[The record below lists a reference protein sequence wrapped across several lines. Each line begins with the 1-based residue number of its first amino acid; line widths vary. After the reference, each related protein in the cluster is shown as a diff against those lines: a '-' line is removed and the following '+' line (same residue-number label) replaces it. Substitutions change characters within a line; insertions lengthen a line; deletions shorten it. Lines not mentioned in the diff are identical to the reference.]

1 MALLICC
8 ERHDLCSRF
17 TAFKL
22 NSLAKLHTNTF
33 PKIPGPTCG
42 RCTRFARPSPLVF
55 AHPLPPCPP
64 IKLLER
70 VWDETRLAVHCTGR
84 NLSRFSA
91 AKTMPCMQCAT
102 DIELQVHSYAVGVAD
117 IAACEGSPTMCYI
130 HLVITVSSVNAGNWP
145 QCTAKAIACSQR
157 INTKQ
162 KIYF

>member
-1 MALLICC
+1 MEGALDSPDPLLSFLLIP
-8 ERHDLCSRF
+8 SRP
-17 TAFKL
+17 ALQL
-22 NSLAKLHTNTF
+22 NSWR
-33 PKIPGPTCG
+33 GSG
-42 RCTRFARPSPLVF
+42 
-55 AHPLPPCPP
+55 
-64 IKLLER
+64 
-70 VWDETRLAVHCTGR
+70 DETRLAVHCTGR